1 MKMRTLHPD
10 VVAELEA
17 ASGAGPPAAMC
28 SDVDFWTEVG
38 AVLREH
44 VAAATKPLR
53 DKIAELETSNQRLAA
68 QVAALQ
74 AAGIRYVGAYQRAQT
89 YKRGDICTMDGSMW
103 CAISDVSPN
112 EQPGRSQVWQLC
124 CRAGR
129 DGKDARGVA

>member
-1 MKMRTLHPD
+1 MATFEEALA
-10 VVAELEA
+10 AEL
-17 ASGAGPPAAMC
+17 ASI
-28 SDVDFWTEVG
+28 
-38 AVLREH
+38 LREQ
-44 VAAATKPLR
+44 VAAVTRPLR

-89 YKRGDICTMDGSMW
+89 YKRGDVSTLDGSMW
-103 CAISDVSPN
+103 CAVSAVGPN

-129 DGKDARGVA
+129 DGKDAKAAA